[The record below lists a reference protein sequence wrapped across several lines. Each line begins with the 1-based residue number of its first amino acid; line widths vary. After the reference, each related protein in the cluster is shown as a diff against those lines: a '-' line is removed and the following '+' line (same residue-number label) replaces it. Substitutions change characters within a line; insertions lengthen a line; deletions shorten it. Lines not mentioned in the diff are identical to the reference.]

1 MKLTSMQK
9 MLLVAAG
16 MVVVAIVIVVLAIL
30 PMFTRLGELDAQQVA
45 AEQRMA
51 AAQAQLEQL
60 RQAKDRAAET
70 QAELIRI
77 SNEMPESPELPSLII
92 ELQDVSDAA
101 DLDFSQLSPGA
112 LTPDATGKFGE
123 IPIDVQVVG
132 RWEDLLDYLD
142 RLRGMTRGIRVT
154 GVSIVPAPK
163 KSQDPTEAAEE
174 PQRVTAGNQM
184 RAYVM
189 GVSGVVPSAEPAPA
203 DPAAAGA
210 TGP

>member
-16 MVVVAIVIVVLAIL
+16 MVVVAVVIVVLLIM
-30 PMFTRLGELDAQQVA
+30 PMFTHLAELDAQQA
-45 AEQRMA
+45 AAVQRMA
-51 AAQAQLEQL
+51 AAQTQLEQL
-60 RQAKDRAAET
+60 RQAKDQAAET
-70 QAELIRI
+70 QAALMRV
-77 SNEMPESPELPSLII
+77 SNEMPESPELPSLIV

-101 DLDFSQLSPGA
+101 DLDFISLAPGQLTNDP
-112 LTPDATGKFGE
+112 TGKFGE
-123 IPIDVQVVG
+123 VPIDVQVTG
-132 RWEDLLDYLD
+132 RWEDVLSFLD

-154 GVSIVPAPK
+154 GVSLVPAPK
-163 KSQDPTEAAEE
+163 KSEDPTEAAEE
-174 PQRVTAGNQM
+174 PQRVSATIQM

-189 GVSGVVPSAEPAPA
+189 GVAGAVPSGEAAPA